1 MEHWALPAIPP
12 GLCKP
17 ALARLVCGSL
27 EVFRRLMPP
36 IGVTFVHPKDH
47 GFAGNGQMMMLE
59 LNNLE
64 IAAFLDAWLAEK
76 IC

>member
-1 MEHWALPAIPP
+1 ML
-12 GLCKP
+12 
-17 ALARLVCGSL
+17 
-27 EVFRRLMPP
+27 P
-36 IGVTFVHPKDH
+36 IGVTFVRPKDH